1 MSDNLVDSMLEEM
14 QMNNNPAD
22 MNYAPAMG
30 GQQPGYGQGAPPI
43 QPQGHLNGGAPGY
56 DPRMQQQMPPQMTSQ
71 QAQMAMYQGEEP
83 QDDGEMMM
91 EAPDM
96 GEYGMN
102 DDSGSAWVPKGLVD
116 GFKDPIMV
124 IILAVLLSLPQVN
137 RLIRG
142 TLNQFVGNPMYVN
155 ILMAVML
162 GLAFYLLKMVL

>member
-22 MNYAPAMG
+22 ISYAPAMG
-30 GQQPGYGQGAPPI
+30 GQQSFQGAPPI
-43 QPQGHLNGGAPGY
+43 QPQGQPNGGAPGY
-56 DPRMQQQMPPQMTSQ
+56 DPQMQQMPPQMTSS
-71 QAQMAMYQGEEP
+71 QAQMDMYQGEEP
-83 QDDGEMMM
+83 DEDMMVQGG

-96 GEYGMN
+96 GNYGMN
-102 DDSGSAWVPKGLVD
+102 EESTWVPKGLVD

-124 IILAVLLSLPQVN
+124 IILAVILSLPQVN

-142 TLNQFVGNPMYVN
+142 TLNQFVGNPLYVN